1 MPLKFLGKHIIHRI
15 SKHTIVVNVEVSS
28 VYKSDLW
35 SKELCIFV
43 RKGEGESVLKLIQ
56 SVNSGF
62 FYSCFSLDTGQSTKL
77 RTVLLFCVSLTNP
90 VTLLI
95 VSNSS
100 IFSKE

>member
-1 MPLKFLGKHIIHRI
+1 M
-15 SKHTIVVNVEVSS
+15 
-28 VYKSDLW
+28 
-35 SKELCIFV
+35 
-43 RKGEGESVLKLIQ
+43 KLIQ
-56 SVNSGF
+56 PVNFGF
-62 FYSCFSLDTGQSTKL
+62 FYSCISLDTGQFTKL